1 MDKREIKYLTDTIS
15 EKERDITCYEQLLLD
30 IMEMTR
36 GNFEQKTLLHFSN
49 SDTDEFVSTFIC
61 EIRDNLE
68 RVFHKGK
75 YEEREPEK
83 LAVRIAVQTDGK
95 FKELKERIAQSRK
108 ELKQLKKHRFC
119 WRRILE
125 KITILF
131 H

>member
-1 MDKREIKYLTDTIS
+1 MDKREIKYLTDTIA
-15 EKERDITCYEQLLLD
+15 EKERDITCYEQLLVD

-49 SDTDEFVSTFIC
+49 SDTDEFVNTFIC

-75 YEEREPEK
+75 YEERKPEK
-83 LAVRIAVQTDGK
+83 LAVRIAVQTDDR
-95 FKELKERIAQSRK
+95 FKELKERVAQSRK
-108 ELKQLKKHRFC
+108 ELKQLKKRRFC
-119 WRRILE
+119 WRRIWK